1 MEEFQAGLNEI
12 AHRFYLVDEEK
23 KKYLLE
29 REKQLKACQKSY
41 KDTKI
46 ELQLELVTAH
56 LQRIDRTGS
65 FAKQL
70 ETKQC
75 AGASRRNS
83 PGTGK
88 KEAQP
93 KDAGT
98 RRPPL
103 LYYQ

>member
-46 ELQLELVTAH
+46 ELQLELDRYVDEV
-56 LQRIDRTGS
+56 QREIDRH
-65 FAKQL
+65 KQL
-70 ETKQC
+70 IEEQKRELRQ
-75 AGASRRNS
+75 AQDAELNGKGAWTSATIR
-83 PGTGK
+83 T
-88 KEAQP
+88 
-93 KDAGT
+93 
-98 RRPPL
+98 L
-103 LYYQ
+103 